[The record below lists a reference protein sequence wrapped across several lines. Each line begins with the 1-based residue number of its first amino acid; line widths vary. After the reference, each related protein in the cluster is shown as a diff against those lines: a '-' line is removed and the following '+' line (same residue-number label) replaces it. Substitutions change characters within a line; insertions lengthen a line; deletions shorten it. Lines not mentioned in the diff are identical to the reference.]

1 MDFQLLTQTFTKL
14 VRATHK
20 YVYYNN
26 TCRMTILGSIL
37 ATAGFLLST
46 VFSSMWPLY
55 LTFGLLS
62 GFGLSLCYVAAIVIV
77 AYYFDRRRSFATGI
91 SVCGS
96 GVGTFV
102 FAPLTQHLVEE
113 YGGWRGAAVIL
124 AGLFLNMCV
133 CGALFRDLEW
143 TTRRKRRRSEAKKS
157 QFRKISGECCG
168 VRPCF

>member
-1 MDFQLLTQTFTKL
+1 
-14 VRATHK
+14 
-20 YVYYNN
+20 
-26 TCRMTILGSIL
+26 MTILGSIL

-96 GVGTFV
+96 GVGTFLL
-102 FAPLTQHLVEE
+102 APLATVLLDEFGWKGANLV
-113 YGGWRGAAVIL
+113 GTKL
-124 AGLFLNMCV
+124 
-133 CGALFRDLEW
+133 D
-143 TTRRKRRRSEAKKS
+143 
-157 QFRKISGECCG
+157 Q
-168 VRPCF
+168 